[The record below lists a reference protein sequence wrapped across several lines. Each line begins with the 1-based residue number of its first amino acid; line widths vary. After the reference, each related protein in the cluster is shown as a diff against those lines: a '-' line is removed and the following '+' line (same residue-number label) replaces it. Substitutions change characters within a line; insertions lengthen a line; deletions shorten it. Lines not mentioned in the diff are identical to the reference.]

1 MNVRIIVVA
10 SLVCA
15 ALIQGACTTTPRAS
29 FYTLNAVPGEAPAAP
44 SGLTIALGPIDLPE
58 YLDRPQIVTR
68 EGDNRLRV
76 DEFNRWGGS
85 LEEEITR
92 VLARHLGQRLGTQR
106 VYGYPSRIAADTD
119 YRIALDV
126 RRFDGPL
133 GGELLL
139 EVAWSVIDDRSSE
152 ALATQQSVYRVV
164 SAGADYAAY
173 AAALSEALAR
183 LGDDLAAVVAGLPG
197 AAPRR

>member
-1 MNVRIIVVA
+1 VSLRIIA
-10 SLVCA
+10 GLSLLCA
-15 ALIQGACTTTPRAS
+15 AALQGACTTTPRAS
-29 FYTLNAVPGEAPAAP
+29 FYTLNAVPVEAPAAP

-76 DEFNRWGGS
+76 DDFNRWGGS
-85 LEEEITR
+85 LEEEMTR

-133 GGELLL
+133 DGEVTL

-152 ALATQQSVYRVV
+152 PLDTQQSLYRI
-164 SAGADYAAY
+164 SAAGADYAAY
-173 AAALSEALAR
+173 AAALSTALAR
-183 LGDDLAAVVAGLPG
+183 LGDDLASVVSALRV
-197 AAPRR
+197 ASPR